1 MSRETLP
8 AHLVVDPNSGVP
20 VFRQIVEQLRFHI
33 ASGLLEPGEELPSTR
48 ALSQE
53 LGVNPMTVSKAFVL
67 LEQERL
73 VERRPGLPLVV
84 RRLGHDAVE
93 RERLDLLRTTLEPA
107 VLAARQLGLS
117 ATRAVSVFRQM
128 LSEANDE
135 ESR

>member
-1 MSRETLP
+1 MP
-8 AHLVVDPNSGVP
+8 ANLVVDPNSGVP
-20 VFRQIVEQLRFHI
+20 VFRQIVDQLRFHV

-107 VLAARQLGLS
+107 VLAARQLGVS
-117 ATRAVSVFRQM
+117 ATRAAALLRQM
-128 LSEANDE
+128 LSEANE
-135 ESR
+135 